1 MKNRYYCK
9 QSAWPYIV
17 LGIAMLIPLILSVF
31 DHSDYLSAEYLTVY
45 ISIVFLI
52 LGAIVFAVSSAHISL
67 SQDNIVF
74 YIIGIPFKKI
84 SIQSL
89 NKIETAAKPAFHLFA
104 LAKEQVSVSYD
115 NNRSVNI
122 SLYKND
128 EFICRVNQLKASN
141 CLNQQGEPPSM
152 LTVRFVIVLVY
163 MAVNLLVL
171 SGIFGAWSYS
181 PYFLI
186 MMSAANIICLAFY
199 PKTIQHGGR

>member
-1 MKNRYYCK
+1 MAVHCTRNRNADSAYSQRFWPFGLPVRRVFNGLYFDCVLDFGSYC
-9 QSAWPYIV
+9 V
-17 LGIAMLIPLILSVF
+17 CGF
-31 DHSDYLSAEYLTVY
+31 
-45 ISIVFLI
+45 F
-52 LGAIVFAVSSAHISL
+52 GAHFI
-67 SQDNIVF
+67 DNIVF
-74 YIIGIPFKKI
+74 YIIGIPFKNI

-89 NKIETAAKPAFHLFA
+89 NKIEAAAKPAFHLFA

-115 NNRSVNI
+115 NNRAVNL

-128 EFICRVNQLKASN
+128 EFICRVNQLKASK

-171 SGIFGAWSYS
+171 SGIFGAWFYS

-199 PKTIQHGGR
+199 PRTIQHGGR

>member
-1 MKNRYYCK
+1 MKNRYYCR

-89 NKIETAAKPAFHLFA
+89 NKVETAAKPAFHLFA

-115 NNRSVNI
+115 NNRAVNL

-128 EFICRVNQLKASN
+128 EFICRVNQLKASE

-152 LTVRFVIVLVY
+152 LTVRFVIVILY
-163 MAVNLLVL
+163 MTFNVLVL
-171 SGIFGAWSYS
+171 SGFFGAWSYS
-181 PYFLI
+181 PYFLV

-199 PKTIQHGGR
+199 PKTIQHCGR

>member
-1 MKNRYYCK
+1 MKNRYYCR

-52 LGAIVFAVSSAHISL
+52 LGAIVFAASSAHISL

-74 YIIGIPFKKI
+74 YIIGIPFKNI

-89 NKIETAAKPAFHLFA
+89 NKIEAAAKPAFHLFA

-115 NNRSVNI
+115 NNRAVNL

-128 EFICRVNQLKASN
+128 EFICRVNQLKASK

-171 SGIFGAWSYS
+171 SGIFGAWFYS

-199 PKTIQHGGR
+199 PRTIQHGGR